1 MKSSKLLK
9 KVRYLNL
16 LLHFFA
22 AQVLFST
29 GGQRAVFDLNMVNN
43 CNGFES
49 RQTYWSRLRD
59 LQRVFRRIYDTK
71 GGVFVPDLPCGDRG
85 NWD

>member
-16 LLHFFA
+16 LLHVSA

-29 GGQRAVFDLNMVNN
+29 RGQRAVFDLNMVNN

-49 RQTYWSRLRD
+49 CQTHS
-59 LQRVFRRIYDTK
+59 LQRVFSYLGHKR
-71 GGVFVPDLPCGDRG
+71 GVIVPGVPCGDRG